1 MAIQK
6 TTISWGDSSGD
17 NFYLSYDPDKLPGT
31 TDIEVT
37 SDPNYTGLQR
47 QKTVT
52 FTTNTP
58 NVAVSSQVSRQLK
71 VIQLTDNLVIA
82 VWDEAETVGLYD
94 NAKAGYAKDESL
106 V

>member
-6 TTISWGDSSGD
+6 TTFSWGDSSD
-17 NFYLSYDPDKLPGT
+17 DKFYLSYDPDKLPGT

-52 FTTNTP
+52 FTTNAP
-58 NVAVSSQVSRQLK
+58 NVAISSQVSRQLK

-82 VWDEAETVGLYD
+82 FWDEAETVGLYD
-94 NAKAGYAKDESL
+94 NAKAGYAKD
-106 V
+106 